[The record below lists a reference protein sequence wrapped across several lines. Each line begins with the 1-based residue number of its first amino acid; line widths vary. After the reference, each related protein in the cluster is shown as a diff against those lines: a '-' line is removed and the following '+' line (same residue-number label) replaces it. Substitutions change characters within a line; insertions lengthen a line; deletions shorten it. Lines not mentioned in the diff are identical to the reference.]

1 MRTEHAR
8 RGNQELRGIRQ
19 RSRPLYWTVALF
31 SLFANLLMLTGPMYM
46 LQVYDRVLA
55 SSSTETLVALS
66 LLMVFLYIMMGV
78 LDFSRARIM
87 SRVALRFA
95 QDLQGRVFDAVMRK
109 AAVLPDKGTDSGLR
123 DLENIQ
129 RLIGAPVLIAL
140 MDLPWTPIFIGT
152 IFVFHPLLGALA
164 FGGAMAL
171 VLMTLCNQL
180 LSRPAQDAAGTF
192 HHMAET
198 AADQY
203 RGQAETIR
211 AMGMAPAAFFR
222 WKNVQDQAEASDIS
236 ATDITGA
243 FSSLTKALRL
253 LLQSAMLGVGAWL
266 VIAGKMTPGGMIA
279 GSILLGRALSPV
291 EAVLNQ
297 WPVMQHGLQSWSN
310 LAALLGEVPPEDPP
324 LSLPKPEARMA
335 INSVTVVPPGE
346 RKATLKSLSFRIE
359 PGQAVGIIGPSGS
372 GKSTLAR
379 VLVGAWP
386 AAGGDIRLDGAS
398 LDQYAPQV
406 LGQHIGYL
414 PQQVTLYDGT
424 VAANIARLAHAPDDI
439 KVVEAAKMAGAHE
452 MILMLPKGY
461 DTQISAGRSRLS
473 GGQLQRIGL
482 ARALYDDPV
491 VVVLDE
497 PNAHLDNAG
506 SVALNNAIRQLKL
519 QGRSVLIMAHRPAA
533 IQECDMILM
542 LDGGMR
548 MAFGPK
554 DEVLSG
560 MVRNAR
566 ALQAVPAAAS
576 GMR

>member
-1 MRTEHAR
+1 MRAEHAR
-8 RGNQELRGIRQ
+8 RGKQELRGIR
-19 RSRPLYWTVALF
+19 RRNRRLYWFVALF

-55 SSSTETLVALS
+55 SGSTETLVALS
-66 LLMVFLYIMMGV
+66 LLMVFLYIMMGA

-87 SRVALRFA
+87 TRVALCFA
-95 QDLQGRVFDAVMRK
+95 QDLHGRVFDAVMRK

-123 DLENIQ
+123 DLRNIQ

-140 MDLPWTPIFIGT
+140 MDLPWTPILIGT
-152 IFVFHPLLGALA
+152 IFVFHPYLGALA
-164 FGGAMAL
+164 LVGALIL
-171 VLMTLCNQL
+171 VMITMCNQL
-180 LSRPAQDAAGTF
+180 LSHRAQQAAGGF

-198 AADQY
+198 EAVQY
-203 RGQAETIR
+203 RAQAETIR
-211 AMGMAPAAFFR
+211 AMGMCPAAFHR
-222 WKNVQDQAEASDIS
+222 WKHSQDQAEASDLS
-236 ATDITGA
+236 AMNVTGA
-243 FSSLTKALRL
+243 FSSLTKTLRL
-253 LLQSAMLGVGAWL
+253 LLQSAMLGLGAWL

-297 WPVMQHGLQSWSN
+297 WPVAQQGLQSWSD
-310 LAALLGEVPPEDPP
+310 LATLLGEVPPEER
-324 LSLPKPEARMA
+324 LLTLPTPAARMVV
-335 INSVTVVPPGE
+335 NSVTVVPPGD

-359 PGQAVGIIGPSGS
+359 PGQAIGVIGPSGS

-379 VLVGAWP
+379 ALVGVWP
-386 AAGGDIRLDGAS
+386 AAGGDIRLDGAA
-398 LDQYAPQV
+398 LDHFSAEV

-414 PQQVTLYDGT
+414 PQQVYLFDGT
-424 VAANIARLAHAPDDI
+424 VAENIARLAPPPDES
-439 KVVEAAKMAGAHE
+439 KVIEAAKMAGAHE
-452 MILMLPKGY
+452 MILMLPKAY
-461 DTQISAGRSRLS
+461 DTRITADRPQFS

-482 ARALYDDPV
+482 ARALYGDPV

-506 SVALNNAIRQLKL
+506 SAALNCAIRQIKARR
-519 QGRSVLIMAHRPAA
+519 RSVLIMAHRPAA

-542 LDGGMR
+542 LDSGMR

-560 MVRNAR
+560 MVKNAR
-566 ALQAVPAAAS
+566 SIQAVPAAAA